1 MEKDQVSG
9 LIPEIYYD
17 LIARVAAGV
26 PLVLIVF
33 SHNRAFFRSI
43 NLNVTDGTFFTL
55 VIGFGYLVGHFLAT
69 ISVGLNW
76 IIWRPRVV
84 RWTLKLIKVENSFE
98 TAARPREIMTELYHR
113 IDLVALENKSGGVV
127 LKKMEAACALTD
139 NLLAAWLLIMLHMI
153 FVGPIDLGFKVGIT
167 STIFILLFLCISM
180 WIRRA
185 FLIAR
190 QDSFMRL
197 LNAELARERDSS

>member
-26 PLVLIVF
+26 PLVLIIF
-33 SHNRAFFRSI
+33 SQNRAFFKSI

-55 VIGFGYLVGHFLAT
+55 VIGLGYLVGHFLAT

-84 RWTLKLIKVENSFE
+84 RWTLRLIKLEYGFE
-98 TAARPREIMTELYHR
+98 ATVRPREIMTEIYHR
-113 IDLVALENKSGGVV
+113 IDLVALKNRSGGVV

-139 NLLAAWLLIMLHMI
+139 NLFSAWLLLVLHMI
-153 FVGPIDLGFKVGIT
+153 FVGPIDLGFRVGIV
-167 STIFILLFLCISM
+167 SAIFILLFLCLSM

-197 LNAELARERDSS
+197 LNTELGRESESS